1 MLYISHNGGHLLFPM
16 SYKPV
21 DIRENRWA
29 FLAIVCIC
37 SLGIALFSGINLYV
51 STVGNEVS
59 DYYQRANL
67 ADYWIYKAEIS
78 DSDLSNIRSLSDIEE
93 AQRRKVADLPLFGLS
108 GAVLHIHAVD
118 EAAKINV
125 PELLDGSKLDG
136 SEANALLLDSR
147 FAQAHELSVGDMI
160 TSGEGERQT
169 QWLIQGIVRDA
180 EYVYY
185 APEGLTVPDYRK
197 YGFAYTNASSL
208 PELAFNEIVLTV
220 NKGSDLSQEEITD
233 KVRETFEG
241 ANILSRPHQ
250 TSYRKVANA
259 MTGVKQIGLLFSIA
273 FFLTAA
279 LVTWITVSRMM
290 ENQRQHLGTFRS
302 LGYSK
307 KEITGRYMLLGALI
321 TIPSMILGWAIS
333 RYLIAEFLY
342 GIGITYYTIDATG
355 VTTITQHLFISA
367 FCVAAVTSGATVLS
381 CRKSLKSTPAA
392 LMRPRPPAP
401 GHRIWLEKITPFWR
415 RLSFSGKIVTR
426 NLFRNKAR
434 MLMGLVGIIGSTSL
448 ILCGFGLMN
457 SINAM
462 LDKAF
467 DETVRYDVEI
477 KFRTPSTM
485 EQLSDIYEVLHSA
498 QNIDATMAFG
508 VYLYGGKG
516 GVQSPY
522 LVVMDE
528 GQKSLNFKDRNGNAV
543 HLPENGAL
551 ITPRMADALGAHVG
565 DTLRAERLDGTVL
578 SLEVANIVD
587 FPVGNEVY
595 IGKTAFSKVSDLPF
609 LVRTLL
615 INGQGF
621 DLNKLKSDPRI
632 ALVETREEMRGNMLI
647 VLEALQ
653 SFQVILILFSGLLAL
668 AVMMVLGRMNYHE
681 RIRELATLKVLGFH
695 RNEMKRLVLRE
706 NIWITIFG
714 LPFGYIIGALLLRA
728 ILDQATTPDLEIL
741 PLITVFSIVL
751 GFAFMLAFTMLV
763 NYVMGRKFKS
773 IDMVAS
779 LKSVE

>member
-1 MLYISHNGGHLLFPM
+1 MVTMLQKKIFR
-16 SYKPV
+16 
-21 DIRENRWA
+21 DIGENRWS
-29 FLAIVCIC
+29 FIAIVCIC

-51 STVGNEVS
+51 STVENVVA
-59 DYYQRANL
+59 DYYEQANL

-78 DSDLSNIRSLSDIEE
+78 DSDLDNVRSLDEIEE
-93 AQRRKVADLPLFGLS
+93 AQRRKVTDISLTGAS

-118 EAAKINV
+118 ETAKINV
-125 PELLDGSKLDG
+125 PELLDGSNLDG
-136 SEANALLLDSR
+136 SETNALLLDSR
-147 FAQAHELSVGDMI
+147 FADAHELSVGDMI
-160 TSGEGERQT
+160 TAGEKESQT
-169 QWLIQGIVRDA
+169 HWMIKGIVRDV

-185 APEGLTVPDYRK
+185 APEGLTIPDYHK

-208 PELAFNEIVLTV
+208 PDVAFNEIILTV
-220 NKGSDLSQEEITD
+220 HEGSTVSQEEISS
-233 KVRETFEG
+233 KVRKILEG
-241 ANILSRPHQ
+241 TNILSRHHQ
-250 TSYRKVANA
+250 TSYRKVADA

-290 ENQRQHLGTFRS
+290 ENQRQHLGTLRS

-307 KEITGRYMLLGALI
+307 KEIARRYANFGVLI
-321 TIPSMILGWAIS
+321 TIPSMILGWVIA
-333 RYLIAEFLY
+333 RYLIAESLY
-342 GIGITYYTIDATG
+342 SIGITYYTIDATG
-355 VTTITQHLFISA
+355 VASFTPHFFVSA
-367 FCVAAVTSGATVLS
+367 LCVAAVTCGAAMLS
-381 CRKSLKSTPAA
+381 CRKSLKLTPAA
-392 LMRPRPPAP
+392 LMRPKPPAH
-401 GHRIWLEKITPFWR
+401 GHRILLERITPFWQ

-467 DETVRYDVEI
+467 DETVKYNVDI
-477 KFRTPSTM
+477 KLRTPLTT
-485 EQLSDIYEVLHSA
+485 EQLSDIYESLHSA
-498 QNIDATMAFG
+498 QNIDTTMAFS
-508 VYLYGGKG
+508 VYLYGEG
-516 GVQSPY
+516 GNVQSPY
-522 LVVMDE
+522 MVVMDE
-528 GQKSLNFKDRNGNAV
+528 GQKSLSFKDTNGNTA
-543 HLPENGAL
+543 HLPEDGVL
-551 ITPRMADALGAHVG
+551 ITPRMADALGVDVG
-565 DTLRAERLDGTVL
+565 DKLTAERLDGIVIPL
-578 SLEVANIVD
+578 RVANIVD
-587 FPVGNEVY
+587 FPVGNEIY
-595 IGKTAFSKVSDLPF
+595 MGKTAFSKVSDLPF
-609 LVRTLL
+609 LIRTLL
-615 INGQGF
+615 INGQGL

-632 ALVETREEMRGNMLI
+632 SLVETKDEMRSNMLM

-653 SFQVILILFSGLLAL
+653 SFQVILIVFSGLLAF
-668 AVMMVLGRMNYHE
+668 AVMMVLGRMNYYE

-714 LPFGYIIGALLLRA
+714 LPFGYLIGTLLLRA

-741 PLITVFSIVL
+741 PLITAFSIVV

-763 NYVMGRKFKS
+763 NYIMGRKFKG

-779 LKSVE
+779 LKSIE

>member
-1 MLYISHNGGHLLFPM
+1 MVDMLQKKVFR
-16 SYKPV
+16 
-21 DIRENRWA
+21 DTRENRWS
-29 FLAIVCIC
+29 FFAIVCIC

-51 STVGNEVS
+51 STVENEVA
-59 DYYQRANL
+59 DYYKRANL

-78 DSDLSNIRSLSDIEE
+78 ASDLDNIRSLAEIQE
-93 AQRRKVADLPLFGLS
+93 AQRRKVTDISLPGAS

-118 EAAKINV
+118 EAAIINM

-136 SEANALLLDSR
+136 SETNALLLDNR
-147 FAQAHELSVGDMI
+147 FAQAHGLSVGDRI
-160 TSGEGERQT
+160 TTGEDDRQT
-169 QWLIQGIVRDA
+169 QWLIKGIVRDV

-185 APEGLTVPDYRK
+185 APEGLTIPDYHK

-208 PELAFNEIVLTV
+208 PDVAFNEIILTV
-220 NKGSDLSQEEITD
+220 HEGANLSQEEISN

-241 ANILSRPHQ
+241 TNILSRHHQ
-250 TSYRKVANA
+250 TSYRKVADA

-290 ENQRQHLGTFRS
+290 ENQRQHLGTLRS

-307 KEITGRYMLLGALI
+307 KKITGRYALLGGLI
-321 TIPSMILGWAIS
+321 TIPSMILGWVIA
-333 RYLIAEFLY
+333 RYLIAESLY
-342 GIGITYYTIDATG
+342 SIGITYYTIEATG
-355 VTTITQHLFISA
+355 VTPFTPHFFMSVL
-367 FCVAAVTSGATVLS
+367 CVAAVTCGATMLS
-381 CRKSLKSTPAA
+381 CRKSLKLTPAA
-392 LMRPRPPAP
+392 LMRPKPPAH
-401 GHRIWLEKITPFWR
+401 GHRILLERIAPFWR
-415 RLSFSGKIVTR
+415 SLSFSGKIVTR
-426 NLFRNKAR
+426 NLFRNKVR

-467 DETVRYDVEI
+467 DETVQYNLEI
-477 KFRTPSTM
+477 KLRTPSTG
-485 EQLSDIYEVLHSA
+485 EQLSDIYDMLNSA
-498 QNIDATMAFG
+498 RNIDATMAFS
-508 VYLYGGKG
+508 VYLYGEG
-516 GVQSPY
+516 GNVQSPY
-522 LVVMDE
+522 LVVMDDR
-528 GQKSLNFKDRNGNAV
+528 QKSLNFKDTEGNAV
-543 HLPENGAL
+543 HLPEDGAL
-551 ITPRMADALGAHVG
+551 ITPRMANALNVDVG
-565 DTLRAERLDGTVL
+565 DTVTAESLDGTVIAL
-578 SLEVANIVD
+578 KVASIVD

-615 INGQGF
+615 INGQEL

-632 ALVETREEMRGNMLI
+632 SLVETKEEMRDNMLI
-647 VLEALQ
+647 VLESLQ
-653 SFQVILILFSGLLAL
+653 GFQVILILFSGLLAF
-668 AVMMVLGRMNYHE
+668 AVMMVLGRMNYYE
-681 RIRELATLKVLGFH
+681 RTRELATLKVLGFH

-706 NIWITIFG
+706 NIWITVFG
-714 LPFGYIIGALLLRA
+714 LPFGYIIGTLLLRA
-728 ILDQATTPDLEIL
+728 ILDQATTPDLEIS
-741 PLITVFSIVL
+741 PLIAVFSIAV
-751 GFAFMLAFTMLV
+751 GFVFMLAFTMLV

>member
-1 MLYISHNGGHLLFPM
+1 MVTILQKKILR
-16 SYKPV
+16 
-21 DIRENRWA
+21 DIRENCWA
-29 FLAIVCIC
+29 FLAVVCIC

-51 STVGNEVS
+51 STVDNVVA
-59 DYYQRANL
+59 DYYKRANL

-78 DSDLSNIRSLSDIEE
+78 TSDLDNIRSLSDIQE
-93 AQRRKVADLPLFGLS
+93 AQRRKVTDISLPEAS
-108 GAVLHIHAVD
+108 GAVLHIHAID
-118 EAAKINV
+118 ERAKINV
-125 PELLDGSKLDG
+125 PELLDGSQLDG
-136 SEANALLLDSR
+136 SETNALLLDSR
-147 FAQAHELSVGDMI
+147 FAQAHGLSVGDMI
-160 TSGEGERQT
+160 TAGEGERQT
-169 QWLIQGIVRDA
+169 QWLIKGIVRDV

-208 PELAFNEIVLTV
+208 PDVAFNEIILTV
-220 NKGSDLSQEEITD
+220 NESSTLSQEEIA
-233 KVRETFEG
+233 KIVRETLAG
-241 ANILSRPHQ
+241 ANILSRHHQ
-250 TSYRKVANA
+250 TSYRKVADA

-290 ENQRQHLGTFRS
+290 ENQRQHLGTLRS

-307 KEITGRYMLLGALI
+307 KEITGRYVLLGVLI
-321 TIPSMILGWAIS
+321 TLPSMILGWVVA

-342 GIGITYYTIDATG
+342 DIGIAYYTIEATG
-355 VTTITQHLFISA
+355 VTPFTPHFFVAAL
-367 FCVAAVTSGATVLS
+367 CVAAITCGGVVLS
-381 CRKSLKSTPAA
+381 CLKSLKSTPAA
-392 LMRPRPPAP
+392 LMRPKPPAQ
-401 GHRIWLEKITPFWR
+401 GHRILLEKITPFWL
-415 RLSFSGKIVTR
+415 RLSFSGKIVAR

-434 MLMGLVGIIGSTSL
+434 MLMGLAGIVGSTSL

-467 DETVRYDVEI
+467 DETVQYNVEI
-477 KFRTPSTM
+477 KLRTPSTM

-498 QNIDATMAFG
+498 HNIDATMAFG
-508 VYLYGGKG
+508 VYLYGENGS
-516 GVQSPY
+516 VQNPY

-528 GQKSLNFKDRNGNAV
+528 GQKSFSFKDAQGNAV
-543 HLPENGAL
+543 RLPENGAF
-551 ITPRMADALGAHVG
+551 ITPRMADALGAEIG
-565 DTLRAERLDGTVL
+565 DTLTAERLDGTVMAL
-578 SLEVANIVD
+578 KVANIVD

-595 IGKTAFSKVSDLPF
+595 MGKTAFAKVSDLPF

-615 INGQGF
+615 INGQGL

-632 ALVETREEMRGNMLI
+632 SLVETKEEMRSNMLI

-653 SFQVILILFSGLLAL
+653 SFQVILIGFSGLLAF
-668 AVMMVLGRMNYHE
+668 AVMMVLGRMNYYE

-695 RNEMKRLVLRE
+695 INEMKRLVLRE
-706 NIWITIFG
+706 NIWITILG
-714 LPFGYIIGALLLRA
+714 LPFGYLIGSLLLRA
-728 ILDQATTPDLEIL
+728 ILEQATTPDLEIS
-741 PLITVFSIVL
+741 PLITVSSIAL

-763 NYVMGRKFKS
+763 NYFMGRKFKS